1 MRLLI
6 CAGGTGGGVYPALA
20 VLQALENKIE
30 SFLWVGGKNG
40 MEADLIKSQS
50 IPYTEIPAAGVHGVG
65 LRTLPG
71 NLIKLL
77 QGIFASRR
85 ILNQFKPDAILFTG
99 GYVAAPMA
107 IAARRIPSLLFVPD
121 IEPGMALK
129 FLAGYARKIAVTTDQ
144 SQKYFKD
151 SSKLVITGYPTRTS
165 LTTWDKQKAKN
176 KLDLHNQLP
185 VILFLGGSK
194 GARSI
199 NNALMRILP
208 QLLKKAQ
215 VIHIT
220 GQLDWKNILEAQ
232 NQLDSDIS
240 TNYHVFPYLHEE
252 MGAALSAA
260 NLVVSRAGASSL
272 GEYPL
277 FGLPAILV
285 PYPHAWRYQKVNAEY
300 LINQQAAL
308 LVSDEELPI
317 KLLPT
322 INSLL
327 ENPEKL
333 STMQRSMAN
342 LASPD
347 AAEHIAN
354 LVLKMKKPAIQEG
367 TGL

>member
-1 MRLLI
+1 M
-6 CAGGTGGGVYPALA
+6 YPALA
-20 VLQALENKIE
+20 VLQALENKID
-30 SFLWVGGKNG
+30 SSLWVGGKNG
-40 MEADLIKSQS
+40 MEADLIKNQS
-50 IPYTEIPAAGVHGVG
+50 IPYAEIPAAGVHGVG

-71 NLIKLL
+71 NLVKLL
-77 QGIFASRR
+77 QGVFASRR
-85 ILNQFKPDAILFTG
+85 IIKQFKPDAILFTG

-107 IAARRIPSLLFVPD
+107 IAAKRIPSLLFVPD

-129 FLAGYARKIAVTTDQ
+129 FLAKYAKKIAVTTDQ

-151 SSKLVITGYPTRTS
+151 SSKLVITGYPIRDS
-165 LTTWDKQKAKN
+165 LTTWDKQKAKA
-176 KLDLHNQLP
+176 KLNLHYQQP

-199 NNALMRILP
+199 NNALLKILP
-208 QLLKKAQ
+208 QLLQKAQ

-220 GQLDWKNILEAQ
+220 GQLDWKNILEEQ
-232 NQLDSDIS
+232 EQLDPDLSK
-240 TNYHVFPYLHEE
+240 NYHVFPYLHEE

-260 NLVVSRAGASSL
+260 DLVVSRAGASSL

-300 LINQQAAL
+300 LRNREAAL
-308 LVSDEELPI
+308 LVPDEELSTE
-317 KLLPT
+317 LLPA
-322 INSLL
+322 INALL

-333 STMQRSMAN
+333 SGMQRSMAK

-347 AAEHIAN
+347 AAEKIAN
-354 LVLKMKKPAIQEG
+354 LVLNMMKPAFQEG